1 MSNFIAE
8 SAYVATGDGK
18 KMYTLRLYGTAYGDT
33 KASQFVQ
40 NLSIDKEKALEKG
53 SEIAGRMGIPFEAVI
68 DFDLL
73 EIERMKRDLE
83 DEYEARQKKE
93 DESLEQLKM
102 EMEAVDPNSLEGQ
115 DKAIYHVIKGD
126 NVFISG
132 PGGVGKSWV
141 INKVRTSRT
150 LVAAPTGIAAIN
162 VGGVTCHSLF
172 GLPTSVVEKEDFYK
186 PLPDKT
192 LMLLQERC
200 VDKVIIDEVSMLRFD
215 QIVLIETKLR
225 KALNNSLPWGGVQM
239 VMVGDFYQLSPFVS
253 NVLKNGKVIDN
264 QVKKFWDEYP
274 SLFSF
279 KSEAWSFTSVM
290 LEKVIRQD
298 DERQVKMLG
307 HVRKN
312 THLAEKALR
321 FIQKEARAYD
331 PFYDAV
337 TLCTTNKGANTINQ
351 EWYRR
356 NKKPMENIYKARDT
370 GWGEALPVD
379 STIKLKPGTKVILCV
394 NNYEEDFRNGERG
407 TVVFMYKDSADVV
420 IGSGGNTRKVNVK
433 PYTWQKNSYE
443 KGYDGNPIQTVEA
456 EFTQLPI
463 KLGWAITINKSQGM
477 TLESAN
483 IDVGNGCFAHG
494 QLYVALSRVKDL
506 KELSFVKPLNYER
519 DLNRNHSQEVEDF
532 YNQER

>member
-8 SAYVATGDGK
+8 NAYVATGDGK
-18 KMYTLRLYGTAYGDT
+18 KMYTLRLFGTAYGST
-33 KASQFVQ
+33 KTSMFVQ

-53 SEIAGRMGIPFEAVI
+53 SEIAERMGIPFEAVI

-73 EIERMKRDLE
+73 EIERIKRDLD
-83 DEYEARQKKE
+83 DEYEIRQKEE
-93 DESLEQLKM
+93 DEATEKLRLEM
-102 EMEAVDPNSLEGQ
+102 DAIDPDSLEGQ
-115 DKAIYHVIKGD
+115 DKAIYHIVKGD

-141 INKVRTSRT
+141 INKVKTSRT
-150 LVAAPTGIAAIN
+150 LIAAPTGIAAIN

-172 GLPTSVVEKEDFYK
+172 GLPTSVVEKDDFYK

-192 LMLLQERC
+192 LMLLQDER
-200 VDKVIIDEVSMLRFD
+200 VDKIIIDEVSMLRYD
-215 QIVLIETKLR
+215 QIVLIEAKLR
-225 KALNNSLPWGGVQM
+225 KALDNSLPWGGVQI
-239 VMVGDFYQLSPFVS
+239 VMVGDFYQLSPFVR
-253 NVLKNGKVIDN
+253 NVVKYGEIIDN

-274 SLFSF
+274 SLFAFQSKAWNF
-279 KSEAWSFTSVM
+279 KGVM

-312 THLAEKALR
+312 THLAKKALH
-321 FIQKEARAYD
+321 FIQKEAREYD

-337 TLCTTNKGANTINQ
+337 TLCTTNNGADVINQ
-351 EWYRR
+351 EWYKR
-356 NKKPMENIYKARDT
+356 NKKPMENTYRARDT
-370 GWGEALPVD
+370 GWGETLPVD

-407 TVVFMYKDSADVV
+407 TVVFMYKDSADVM
-420 IGSGGNTRKVNVK
+420 IGSGDNQRKVNVK

-443 KGYDGNPIQTVEA
+443 KGRDGNPIQTVEA

-483 IDVGNGCFAHG
+483 IDVGTGCFTHG

-506 KELSFVKPLNYER
+506 KELSFVKPLKYER

-532 YNQER
+532 YNEER